1 MLPTSR
7 NPVEGTDPAVT
18 LGNGI
23 HIVNLVNKKVVKIPS
38 AFTVVC
44 NLVSLWNENRKKY
57 QKLSCIVLLL
67 H

>member
-1 MLPTSR
+1 MLPTLK

-23 HIVNLVNKKVVKIPS
+23 HIVNLVDKKVVKIPS

-44 NLVSLWNENRKKY
+44 NLVSLYKEKRKKY
-57 QKLSCIVLLL
+57 QKFG
-67 H
+67 